1 MVFGPNSTVSW
12 NLPAPSVFL
21 IAAIKISEAAIRGPG
36 CLMNLDHKY
45 GRSFAMKSEFPFNPA
60 PEKRLPIAPAPSRF
74 IDEKISD
81 ESGTET
87 KASESALAPAGLKN
101 PFWN

>member
-1 MVFGPNSTVSW
+1 
-12 NLPAPSVFL
+12 
-21 IAAIKISEAAIRGPG
+21 
-36 CLMNLDHKY
+36 
-45 GRSFAMKSEFPFNPA
+45 MKSEYPYNPT
-60 PEKRLPIAPAPSRF
+60 PGKDELIAPPPPSRF

-87 KASESALAPAGLKN
+87 KTNSALAPAGLKN

>member
-1 MVFGPNSTVSW
+1 
-12 NLPAPSVFL
+12 
-21 IAAIKISEAAIRGPG
+21 
-36 CLMNLDHKY
+36 
-45 GRSFAMKSEFPFNPA
+45 MKSEYPNKTDKNN
-60 PEKRLPIAPAPSRF
+60 ELIAPPPSRF

-87 KASESALAPAGLKN
+87 RADSALKPAGLKN

>member
-1 MVFGPNSTVSW
+1 MKSDSPFAPRKSDKENELS
-12 NLPAPSVFL
+12 APS
-21 IAAIKISEAAIRGPG
+21 
-36 CLMNLDHKY
+36 
-45 GRSFAMKSEFPFNPA
+45 
-60 PEKRLPIAPAPSRF
+60 PSRF

-87 KASESALAPAGLKN
+87 NSDSALRPAGLKN